1 MKARKGFI
9 FSALSYKA
17 KKSNSCHEMSHEG
30 AEGCAQHPS
39 KGHQRLFSLREKL
52 NETSGSP
59 NYTSGSDQPLK
70 SLRWSSLYGD
80 GLGWAET
87 LTAHLLH
94 LLLLCFVECT
104 QALQF

>member
-59 NYTSGSDQPLK
+59 NV
-70 SLRWSSLYGD
+70 
-80 GLGWAET
+80 
-87 LTAHLLH
+87 HLW
-94 LLLLCFVECT
+94 
-104 QALQF
+104 Q